1 MTRDVVSIL
10 NVINIFFLIYLL
22 VYATYLFFSVV
33 VGAWQLYFREKM
45 RQVKNEIRHDYYFP
59 VSIIVPA
66 HNEEVTIL
74 ESVESLLQL
83 DYKLY
88 EVIIVDDG
96 STDDTVAKLIAHFDM
111 EETKRPIRMSIP
123 CKKVRS
129 IYETNK
135 EKVKI
140 TLICKENGG
149 KGDALNMGINVATYP
164 YFVCIDADS
173 MLQQD
178 SLERIVQP
186 VMEDDRTVAVGGLI
200 RVAQCILLDRGRV
213 VGYRL
218 PWNLLMSMQVMEYDR
233 SFLASRILLDQFNGN
248 LIISGAFGLFKKDIV
263 IGAGGYDN
271 HTIGEDMELV
281 VRLHKYCR
289 NNKIPYTIR
298 YEPNAICWSQAPGTL
313 RDLYRQRRRWH
324 LGLFQSLFS
333 HKDICMKNRFGLVGS
348 LSYLYYLF
356 YELLSPFIE
365 LFGWLSMVA
374 SAIFGVLNIPF
385 MVSFYLLYAI
395 YGAVLSITAFFQRIY
410 TQNLKIS
417 RLDVCKAM
425 ILCVIENVFFRIVL
439 DVIRATAF
447 IGYRRRKGEW
457 GTIKR
462 VKSDIV
468 K

>member
-1 MTRDVVSIL
+1 MTRELVSVL
-10 NVINIFFLIYLL
+10 NIINVFFLIYLL
-22 VYATYLFFSVV
+22 IYASYLFFSVV
-33 VGAWQLYFREKM
+33 VGAWQLYHKEKM
-45 RQVKNEIRHDYYFP
+45 RQVKNEICHEYYFP
-59 VSIIVPA
+59 VSVIVPA
-66 HNEEVTIL
+66 HNEEVNIL

-88 EVIIVDDG
+88 EILIIDDG
-96 STDDTVAKLIAHFDM
+96 STDDTTKKLIDYFEM
-111 EETKRPIRMSIP
+111 EEVKCPIRMSIP
-123 CKKVRS
+123 CKKIMS
-129 IYETNK
+129 TYETNS

-149 KGDALNMGINVATYP
+149 KGDALNMGINAAAYP
-164 YFVCIDADS
+164 YFVCMDADS
-173 MLQQD
+173 MLQRD
-178 SLERIVQP
+178 SLKRIVQP
-186 VMEDDRTVAVGGLI
+186 VMEDDKTVAVGGLI

-213 VGYRL
+213 AGYRL
-218 PWNLLMSMQVMEYDR
+218 PWNMLLSMQVMEYDR

-263 IGAGGYDN
+263 VGAGGYEN
-271 HTIGEDMELV
+271 HNIGEDMELV

-298 YEPNAICWSQAPGTL
+298 YEPNAICWSQAPGTFM
-313 RDLYRQRRRWH
+313 DLYRQRRRWH

-348 LSYLYYLF
+348 FSYLYYLL

-365 LFGWLSMVA
+365 LTGWFSMVI
-374 SAIFGVLNIPF
+374 SALLGVLNIPF
-385 MVSFYLLYAI
+385 MISFYLLYSF

-417 RLDVCKAM
+417 RLDVCKAT

-439 DVIRATAF
+439 DVIRITAF
-447 IGYRRRKGEW
+447 LGYKRRKEEW

-462 VKSDIV
+462 VKNGL
-468 K
+468 